1 VTATSAPAANTSPVT
16 PASST
21 TSAPAPTTTASPTTT
36 PPPPP
41 PTTTPPAVT
50 EQQAATGLSGL
61 LTESVANRS
70 AIVNASTDAG
80 TCGGSYSQDAQVL
93 RQAAAS
99 RRSLITRLDSLPG
112 AQTLPAQMLS
122 DLRSA
127 WQVSATADD
136 DYARWADDEAARGC
150 TTNDQWYAATSTPN
164 QQATADKM
172 AFIVL
177 WNPIA
182 SRYGLPAYT
191 QSQL

>member
-1 VTATSAPAANTSPVT
+1 VPATTGPA
-16 PASST
+16 
-21 TSAPAPTTTASPTTT
+21 
-36 PPPPP
+36 
-41 PTTTPPAVT
+41 TTPPAVT

-70 AIVNASTDAG
+70 AIVNASNDAG

-112 AQTLPAQMLS
+112 AQMLPVQMLS

-172 AFIVL
+172 AFIAL

-182 SRYGLPAYT
+182 GHYGLPAYT